1 MGREPNLPR
10 HQAISERDAS
20 DRQVR
25 WREIIKHEVFDFEES
40 QSESTPQIAVCF
52 MKFQKNRYIWPTRI
66 KSIQLHL

>member
-25 WREIIKHEVFDFEES
+25 WREINKHEVFDFEES
-40 QSESTPQIAVCF
+40 ESPPQLAVCF
-52 MKFQKNRYIWPTRI
+52 MKFQKNRYIWPKRI
-66 KSIQLHL
+66 KSIQLFL

>member
-25 WREIIKHEVFDFEES
+25 WREINKHEVFDFEES
-40 QSESTPQIAVCF
+40 ESS
-52 MKFQKNRYIWPTRI
+52 K
-66 KSIQLHL
+66 